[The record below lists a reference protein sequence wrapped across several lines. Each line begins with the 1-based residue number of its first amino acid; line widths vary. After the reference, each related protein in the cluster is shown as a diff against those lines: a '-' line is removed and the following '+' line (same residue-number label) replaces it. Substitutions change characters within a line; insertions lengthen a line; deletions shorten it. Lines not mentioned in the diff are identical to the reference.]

1 MSQIGGVEMSS
12 EKRGVPSETIQQIR
26 ERVDIVELISSYVS
40 LSKAG
45 QNFKGL
51 CPFHSEKSPSFSV
64 NPASQYF
71 HCFGCQAGGDAFT
84 FLMKQENMDFME
96 ALRELSQ
103 RAGVALPERRQAISR
118 PGSGLSR
125 ERYFHLYQLAA
136 SWYHQNLQESSEA
149 QDARA
154 YLDQRGIARQSWA
167 TFQLGYAPDGWNGL
181 SHWMERQAV
190 KVEEL
195 IHAGLVVRKEQEGA
209 RGFSTYDRFRNRV
222 LFPIADTRGQ
232 VLAFGGRV
240 MQDEAT
246 PKYLNSPET
255 DLFIKGRS
263 LYGLD
268 KAKQPA
274 MAAGRFYLVEG
285 YFDAITLHE
294 YGMTNVV
301 APLGTAL
308 TPEHVQVLRR
318 FVPSVTLVF
327 DGDTA
332 GVNAALR
339 TLDLFVNSGMDV
351 RVLLLPGGD
360 DPDTFIR
367 THGVEAFRALEGQA
381 ATLLDFV
388 VTSVLDKAKK
398 DSIQDRVKCA
408 DEVLAILQKTKNP
421 LEKDEYLKVVSE
433 RLGIRQDLL
442 RKRLPTLRL
451 RVDSVR
457 PVSKQPESP
466 PEVSLPAGKREE
478 RDLIILLLQGRL
490 ESTHILA
497 LDPEVFT
504 VPVYR
509 HLLTQ
514 AIFHRNEAGEV
525 DLKGFRGA
533 LSDDPAYEEV
543 VAHLSV
549 WDLYLEDTHAHVVGC
564 LRILENKRLQRRL
577 DELIG
582 QLKAAEREG
591 RHEDVDVLNLQ
602 INGIRNQKA
611 GLMVS

>member
-1 MSQIGGVEMSS
+1 MN

-26 ERVDIVELISSYVS
+26 ERVDIVDLISTYVS

-71 HCFGCQAGGDAFT
+71 HCFGCQVGGDAFT

-103 RAGVALPERRQAISR
+103 RAGIALPEFRQATSR
-118 PGSGLSR
+118 TESGLSR
-125 ERYFHLYQLAA
+125 ERYFHLYQLAS
-136 SWYHQNLQESSEA
+136 SWYHRNLLEGPEA
-149 QDARA
+149 QEARA
-154 YLDQRGIARQSWA
+154 YLDQRGIARESWA
-167 TFQLGYAPDGWNGL
+167 TFQLGYAPGGWNGL
-181 SHWMERQAV
+181 SHWMEGQAV
-190 KVEEL
+190 PLHEL
-195 IHAGLVVRKEQEGA
+195 NQAGLVVRKEKDGA
-209 RGFSTYDRFRNRV
+209 QGFSTYDRFRNRV

-232 VLAFGGRV
+232 ILGFGGRV
-240 MQDEAT
+240 LQDDAT

-255 DLFIKGRS
+255 DLFFKGRT

-268 KAKQPA
+268 KARQ
-274 MAAGRFYLVEG
+274 AAAAVGRFYLVEG
-285 YFDAITLHE
+285 YFDVIALHE
-294 YGMTNVV
+294 HGMKNVI

-308 TPEHVQVLRR
+308 TTDHVHILRR

-327 DGDTA
+327 DGDAA

-351 RVLLLPGGD
+351 RVLVLPTGD

-367 THGVEAFRALEGQA
+367 TNGVEAFRELDVRA

-398 DSIQDRVKCA
+398 DSIQDRVQRA

-442 RKRLPTLRL
+442 RKRLPTLSR
-451 RVDSVR
+451 RVDSTR
-457 PVSKQPESP
+457 PASKQPESSP
-466 PEVSLPAGKREE
+466 TVSLPPGKLEE
-478 RDLIILLLQGRL
+478 RDLLILLVQGRL
-490 ESTHILA
+490 EPAHVLQ
-497 LDPEVFT
+497 LDAEVFT

-509 HLLTQ
+509 HILTQ
-514 AIFHRNEAGEV
+514 ALSFRDEV
-525 DLKGFRGA
+525 GQFDLEGFRGA
-533 LSDDPAYEEV
+533 MGDDPADEAV
-543 VAHLSV
+543 VAKLSV
-549 WDLYLEDTHAHVVGC
+549 WDLYLEDIHDHVIGC
-564 LRILENKRLQRRL
+564 LRILGHKTLQRRL
-577 DELIG
+577 AELIG
-582 QLKAAEREG
+582 QQKIAEREG
-591 RHEDVDVLNLQ
+591 RHEEVDALNLQ
-602 INGIRNQKA
+602 MHEIRNQKA
-611 GLMVS
+611 GIIVS

>member
-1 MSQIGGVEMSS
+1 MMN

-26 ERVDIVELISSYVS
+26 ERIDIVELISTYVS

-103 RAGVALPERRQAISR
+103 RAGIALPERRQAISR
-118 PGSGLSR
+118 TGSGLTR

-136 SWYHQNLQESSEA
+136 SWYHQILQEAPEA
-149 QDARA
+149 QEARA
-154 YLDQRGIARQSWA
+154 YLNQRGISRASWD
-167 TFQLGYAPDGWNGL
+167 TFQLGFAPEGWNGL
-181 SHWMERQAV
+181 SHWMAQQAV
-190 KVEEL
+190 QQDEL
-195 IHAGLVVRKEQEGA
+195 IHAGLVVRKEKEGA
-209 RGFSTYDRFRNRV
+209 QGFSTYDRFRNRV
-222 LFPIADTRGQ
+222 LFPIADARGQ
-232 VLAFGGRV
+232 VLGFGGRV
-240 MQDEAT
+240 MQDEAS

-255 DLFIKGRS
+255 DQFFKGRS

-268 KAKQPA
+268 KARQSA
-274 MAAGRFYLVEG
+274 IAAGRFYLVEG
-285 YFDAITLHE
+285 YFDVIALHE
-294 YGMTNVV
+294 HGLTNVV

-308 TPEHVQVLRR
+308 TADHVQILRR
-318 FVPSVTLVF
+318 FVPSVVLVF

-351 RVLLLPGGD
+351 RVMLLPAGE
-360 DPDTFIR
+360 DPDTYVR
-367 THGVEAFRALEGQA
+367 TNSLEAFRELERRA
-381 ATLLDFV
+381 STLLDFV

-398 DSIQDRVKCA
+398 DSIQDRVKRA

-442 RKRLPTLRL
+442 RKRLPTLRV
-451 RVDSVR
+451 RVDSTR
-457 PVSKQPESP
+457 TASKP
-466 PEVSLPAGKREE
+466 PEAIPAITLPEGKREE
-478 RDLIILLLQGRL
+478 RDVIILLLQGRL
-490 ESTHILA
+490 DASHFLELEA
-497 LDPEVFT
+497 DVFT
-504 VPVYR
+504 IPVYQ
-509 HLLTQ
+509 HIMTQ
-514 AIFHRNEAGEV
+514 ALHFRDETGKV
-525 DLKGFRGA
+525 DLEGVRGV
-533 LSDDPAYEEV
+533 LSNDPAYDAV
-543 VAHLSV
+543 VAQLSV
-549 WDLYLEDTHAHVVGC
+549 WDLYLEDPHAHVVGC
-564 LRILENKRLQRRL
+564 LGILRNKKLQRRL
-577 DELIG
+577 DELIK
-582 QLKAAEREG
+582 QLKIAEREG
-591 RHEDVDVLNLQ
+591 RHDDVDVLNIQ
-602 INGIRNQKA
+602 IHDIRNQKA

>member
-1 MSQIGGVEMSS
+1 MN

-26 ERVDIVELISSYVS
+26 ERVDIVDVISTYVS

-51 CPFHSEKSPSFSV
+51 CPFHSEKTPSFSV

-71 HCFGCQAGGDAFT
+71 HCFGCQAGGDVFT

-103 RAGVALPERRQAISR
+103 RAGIALPEQRLSTSR
-118 PGSGLSR
+118 PESGFSR
-125 ERYFHLYQLAA
+125 ERYFQLYQLAA
-136 SWYHQNLQESSEA
+136 SWYHQNLLEGPEA
-149 QDARA
+149 QVARA
-154 YLDQRGIARQSWA
+154 YLDQRGISRESWT
-167 TFQLGYAPDGWNGL
+167 TFQLGYAPEGWNGL
-181 SHWMERQAV
+181 SNWMERQAV
-190 KVEEL
+190 KLDEL
-195 IHAGLVVRKEQEGA
+195 NQAGLVVRKEKVGA
-209 RGFSTYDRFRNRV
+209 QGFSTYDRFRNRV

-232 VLAFGGRV
+232 VLGFGGRV
-240 MQDEAT
+240 LQDEAS

-255 DLFIKGRS
+255 DLFFKGRT

-268 KAKQPA
+268 KARQSA
-274 MAAGRFYLVEG
+274 TVAGRFYLVEG
-285 YFDAITLHE
+285 YFDVIALHE
-294 YGMTNVV
+294 HGMTNVV

-308 TPEHVQVLRR
+308 TADHVQILRR

-339 TLDLFVNSGMDV
+339 TLDLFLNSGMDV
-351 RVLLLPGGD
+351 RVLVLPTGE

-367 THGVEAFRALEGQA
+367 TNGVEAFRELEGRA

-398 DSIQDRVKCA
+398 DSIQDRVQRA

-442 RKRLPTLRL
+442 RKRLPTLRV
-451 RVDSVR
+451 RVDPGRSASKR
-457 PVSKQPESP
+457 PDLPQT
-466 PEVSLPAGKREE
+466 VSLPPGKLEE
-478 RDLIILLLQGRL
+478 RDLLILLLQGRL
-490 ESTHILA
+490 EPTHVLE
-497 LDPEVFT
+497 LDAEVFT

-509 HLLTQ
+509 HILTQ
-514 AIFHRNEAGEV
+514 ALLFRNEVGQF
-525 DLKGFRGA
+525 DLEGFRGA
-533 LSDDPAYEEV
+533 MSDDPDYEMV
-543 VAHLSV
+543 VAQLSV
-549 WDLYLEDTHAHVVGC
+549 WDLYLEDAHDHVIGC
-564 LRILENKRLQRRL
+564 LRILGQKTLQRRL
-577 DELIG
+577 ADLIG
-582 QLKAAEREG
+582 QQKIAEREG
-591 RHEDVDVLNLQ
+591 RHDDVDALNLQ
-602 INGIRNQKA
+602 MHEIRNQKS
-611 GLMVS
+611 GLNVS

>member
-1 MSQIGGVEMSS
+1 MN

-26 ERVDIVELISSYVS
+26 ERVDIVDLISTYVS

-51 CPFHSEKSPSFSV
+51 CTFHSEKSPSFSV

-103 RAGVALPERRQAISR
+103 RAGIALPEQRQAISR
-118 PGSGLSR
+118 TESGLSR

-136 SWYHQNLQESSEA
+136 SWYHQNLLEGPEA
-149 QDARA
+149 QEARA
-154 YLDQRGIARQSWA
+154 YLDQRGISRESWT
-167 TFQLGYAPDGWNGL
+167 TFQLGYAPEGWNGL
-181 SHWMERQAV
+181 SNWMERQSV
-190 KVEEL
+190 KLDEL
-195 IHAGLVVRKEQEGA
+195 NHAGLVVRKEKDGA
-209 RGFSTYDRFRNRV
+209 QGFSTYDRFRNRV
-222 LFPIADTRGQ
+222 LFPIADTRGH
-232 VLAFGGRV
+232 VLGFGGRV
-240 MQDEAT
+240 LQDEAS

-255 DLFIKGRS
+255 DLFFKGRT

-268 KAKQPA
+268 KARQSA
-274 MAAGRFYLVEG
+274 TAAERFYLVEG
-285 YFDAITLHE
+285 YFDVIALHE
-294 YGMTNVV
+294 HGMTNVV

-308 TPEHVQVLRR
+308 TADHVQILRR
-318 FVPSVTLVF
+318 FVPSVTLMF

-351 RVLLLPGGD
+351 RVLVLPTGE

-367 THGVEAFRALEGQA
+367 TNGVEAFRELEVRA

-398 DSIQDRVKCA
+398 DSIQDRVQRA

-442 RKRLPTLRL
+442 RKRLPTLRV
-451 RVDSVR
+451 RVDSAR
-457 PVSKQPESP
+457 SAPKQPELP
-466 PEVSLPAGKREE
+466 PTVSLPPGKLEE
-478 RDLIILLLQGRL
+478 RDLLILLLQGRL
-490 ESTHILA
+490 EPTHVLE
-497 LDPEVFT
+497 LDAEVFT

-509 HLLTQ
+509 HILAQ
-514 AIFHRNEAGEV
+514 ALPFRDEVGQV
-525 DLKGFRGA
+525 DLEGFRGVMG
-533 LSDDPAYEEV
+533 DDPAYETV
-543 VAHLSV
+543 VAQLSV
-549 WDLYLEDTHAHVVGC
+549 WDLYLEDTHDHVMGC
-564 LRILENKRLQRRL
+564 LRILGNKKLQRRL

-582 QLKAAEREG
+582 QQKIAEREG
-591 RHEDVDVLNLQ
+591 RHDDVDALNLQ
-602 INGIRNQKA
+602 MHEIRNQKA
-611 GLMVS
+611 GLIVS

>member
-1 MSQIGGVEMSS
+1 MN

-26 ERVDIVELISSYVS
+26 ERVDIVDVISTYVS

-51 CPFHSEKSPSFSV
+51 CPFHSEKTPSFSV

-103 RAGVALPERRQAISR
+103 RAGIALPEQRLSTSR
-118 PGSGLSR
+118 PESGFSR
-125 ERYFHLYQLAA
+125 ERYFQLYQLAA
-136 SWYHQNLQESSEA
+136 SWYHQNLLEGPEA
-149 QDARA
+149 QVARA
-154 YLDQRGIARQSWA
+154 YLDQRGISRESWT
-167 TFQLGYAPDGWNGL
+167 TFQLGYAPEGWNGL
-181 SHWMERQAV
+181 SNWMERQAV
-190 KVEEL
+190 KLDEL
-195 IHAGLVVRKEQEGA
+195 NQAGLVVRKEKVGA
-209 RGFSTYDRFRNRV
+209 QGFSTYDRFRNRV

-232 VLAFGGRV
+232 VLGFGGRV
-240 MQDEAT
+240 LQDEAS

-255 DLFIKGRS
+255 DLFFKGRT

-268 KAKQPA
+268 KARQSA
-274 MAAGRFYLVEG
+274 TVAGRFYLVEG
-285 YFDAITLHE
+285 YFDVIALHE
-294 YGMTNVV
+294 HGMTNVV

-308 TPEHVQVLRR
+308 TADHVQILRR

-339 TLDLFVNSGMDV
+339 TLDLFLNSGMDV
-351 RVLLLPGGD
+351 RVLVLPTGE

-367 THGVEAFRALEGQA
+367 TNGVEAFRELEGRA

-398 DSIQDRVKCA
+398 DSIQDRVQRA

-442 RKRLPTLRL
+442 RKRLPTLRV
-451 RVDSVR
+451 RVDPGRSASKR
-457 PVSKQPESP
+457 PELPQT
-466 PEVSLPAGKREE
+466 VSLPPGKLEE
-478 RDLIILLLQGRL
+478 RDLLILLLQGRL
-490 ESTHILA
+490 EPTHVLE
-497 LDPEVFT
+497 LDAEVFT

-509 HLLTQ
+509 HILTQ
-514 AIFHRNEAGEV
+514 ALLFRNEVGQF
-525 DLKGFRGA
+525 DLEGFRGA
-533 LSDDPAYEEV
+533 MSDDPDYEMV
-543 VAHLSV
+543 VAQLSV
-549 WDLYLEDTHAHVVGC
+549 WDLYLEDAHDHVIGC
-564 LRILENKRLQRRL
+564 LRILGQKTLQRRL
-577 DELIG
+577 ADLIG
-582 QLKAAEREG
+582 QQKIAEREG
-591 RHEDVDVLNLQ
+591 RHDDVDALNLQ
-602 INGIRNQKA
+602 MHEIRNQKS
-611 GLMVS
+611 GLNVS

>member
-1 MSQIGGVEMSS
+1 MN

-26 ERVDIVELISSYVS
+26 ERVDIVDVISTYVS

-51 CPFHSEKSPSFSV
+51 CPFHSEKTPSFSV

-71 HCFGCQAGGDAFT
+71 HCFGCQAGGDVFT

-103 RAGVALPERRQAISR
+103 RAGIALPEQRLSTSR
-118 PGSGLSR
+118 PESGFSR
-125 ERYFHLYQLAA
+125 ERYFQLYQLAA
-136 SWYHQNLQESSEA
+136 SWYHQNLLEGPEA
-149 QDARA
+149 QVARA
-154 YLDQRGIARQSWA
+154 YLDQRGISRESWT
-167 TFQLGYAPDGWNGL
+167 TFQLGYAPEGWNGL
-181 SHWMERQAV
+181 SNWMERQAV
-190 KVEEL
+190 KLDEL
-195 IHAGLVVRKEQEGA
+195 NQAGLVVRKEKVGA
-209 RGFSTYDRFRNRV
+209 QGFSTYDRFRNRV

-232 VLAFGGRV
+232 VLGFGGRV
-240 MQDEAT
+240 LQDEAS

-255 DLFIKGRS
+255 DLFFKGRT

-268 KAKQPA
+268 KARQSA
-274 MAAGRFYLVEG
+274 TVAGRFYLVEG
-285 YFDAITLHE
+285 YFDVIALHE
-294 YGMTNVV
+294 HGMTNVV

-308 TPEHVQVLRR
+308 TADHVQILRR

-339 TLDLFVNSGMDV
+339 TLDLFLNSGMDV
-351 RVLLLPGGD
+351 RVLVLPTGE

-367 THGVEAFRALEGQA
+367 TNGVEAFRELEGRA

-398 DSIQDRVKCA
+398 DSIQDRVQRA

-442 RKRLPTLRL
+442 RKRLPTLRV
-451 RVDSVR
+451 RVDPGRSASKR
-457 PVSKQPESP
+457 PELPQT
-466 PEVSLPAGKREE
+466 VSLPPGKLEE
-478 RDLIILLLQGRL
+478 RDLLILLLQGRL
-490 ESTHILA
+490 EPTHVLE
-497 LDPEVFT
+497 LDAEVFT

-509 HLLTQ
+509 HILTQ
-514 AIFHRNEAGEV
+514 ALLFRNEVGQF
-525 DLKGFRGA
+525 DLEGFRGA
-533 LSDDPAYEEV
+533 MSDDPDYEMV
-543 VAHLSV
+543 VAQLSV
-549 WDLYLEDTHAHVVGC
+549 WDLYLEDAHDHVIGC
-564 LRILENKRLQRRL
+564 LRILGQKTLQRRL
-577 DELIG
+577 ADLIG
-582 QLKAAEREG
+582 QQKIAEREG
-591 RHEDVDVLNLQ
+591 RHDDVDALNLQ
-602 INGIRNQKA
+602 MHEIRNQKS
-611 GLMVS
+611 GLNVS

>member
-1 MSQIGGVEMSS
+1 MN

-26 ERVDIVELISSYVS
+26 ERVDIVDLISTYVS

-103 RAGVALPERRQAISR
+103 RAGIALPEQRQSTSR
-118 PGSGLSR
+118 TESGLSR

-136 SWYHQNLQESSEA
+136 SWYHQNLLETPEA
-149 QDARA
+149 QEARA
-154 YLDQRGIARQSWA
+154 YLDQRGISRESWA
-167 TFQLGYAPDGWNGL
+167 TFQLGYVPEGWNGL
-181 SHWMERQAV
+181 SHWMERQSV
-190 KVEEL
+190 KIEEL
-195 IHAGLVVRKEQEGA
+195 VHAGLVVRKEKDGSQ
-209 RGFSTYDRFRNRV
+209 GFSTYDRFRNRV

-232 VLAFGGRV
+232 VLGFGGRV
-240 MQDEAT
+240 MQDDAS

-255 DLFIKGRS
+255 DLFFKGRT

-268 KAKQPA
+268 KARQSA
-274 MAAGRFYLVEG
+274 TAAGRFFLVEG
-285 YFDAITLHE
+285 YFDVIALHE
-294 YGMTNVV
+294 HGMTNVV

-308 TPEHVQVLRR
+308 TADHVQILRR

-339 TLDLFVNSGMDV
+339 TLDLFLNSGMDV
-351 RVLLLPGGD
+351 RVLVLPTGE

-367 THGVEAFRALEGQA
+367 TKGVEAFRELEA
-381 ATLLDFV
+381 RAVTLLDFV
-388 VTSVLDKAKK
+388 VTSVLDKANKN
-398 DSIQDRVKCA
+398 SIQDRVQRA

-442 RKRLPTLRL
+442 RKRLPTLRV
-451 RVDSVR
+451 RVDTAR
-457 PVSKQPESP
+457 PTSKVPDVIST
-466 PEVSLPAGKREE
+466 VTLPVGKREE
-478 RDLIILLLQGRL
+478 RDVIILLLQGRMDAMHLL
-490 ESTHILA
+490 ELEE
-497 LDPEVFT
+497 DVFAI
-504 VPVYR
+504 PVYR
-509 HLLTQ
+509 HIMKQ
-514 AIFHRNEAGEV
+514 ALHFRDEAGQI
-525 DLKGFRGA
+525 DLEGVRGA
-533 LSDDPAYEEV
+533 LSDDPAYDAV
-543 VAHLSV
+543 VAQLSV
-549 WDLYLEDTHAHVVGC
+549 WDLYLEDPHAHVVGC
-564 LRILENKRLQRRL
+564 LGILRNKRLQRRL

-582 QLKAAEREG
+582 RLKIAEREG
-591 RHEDVDVLNLQ
+591 RHDEVDVLNIQ
-602 INGIRNQKA
+602 IHGIRNQKA
-611 GLMVS
+611 GFMVS